1 MILMIGGIVL
11 FMSSKN
17 MSTAKSVGIGLAV
30 GTMAAVVSS
39 KMMSRSGMKMC
50 KKSVTKCMKTMGNM
64 MDDIMS
70 MTR

>member
-1 MILMIGGIVL
+1 
-11 FMSSKN
+11 MSSKN

-39 KMMSRSGMKMC
+39 KMMSKSGMKMC
-50 KKSVTKCMKTMGNM
+50 KKSVSKCMKTMGNM
-64 MDDIMS
+64 MDEIVS

>member
-1 MILMIGGIVL
+1 
-11 FMSSKN
+11 MSSKN
-17 MSTAKSVGIGLAV
+17 MATAKSVGVGLAV

-50 KKSVTKCMKTMGNM
+50 KKSICKCMKTMGNM